1 MNTDRGSLRL
11 PTATRLEADIC
22 VIGAGSGGLS
32 VAAGAAQMGARTV
45 LIEAD
50 RMGGDCL
57 HTGCVPSKSLIAAAA
72 AAQAIREAGRFG
84 IHTAPP
90 EVDFAAV
97 LRLVREVI
105 AAIAPHDS
113 EARFEGLG
121 VTVIRARARFLA
133 PDRLR
138 AGERE
143 VRARR
148 FVIATGSRPAVP
160 PLPGLDAL
168 DFLTSDTVFD
178 LAHRPERLLV
188 LGAGPAGCEL
198 AQAFRRLG
206 AEVALFD
213 LGPMLPR
220 EDPELVTPLRRRLE
234 EEGVRLFEEV
244 TVTRAEPGP
253 ALVIESAGGERR
265 IKGSHLLV
273 ATGRRP
279 AVADLGLE
287 QADIAYG
294 PAGIT
299 VDRRMRT
306 TNRRVFAV
314 GDVVE
319 DAPRF
324 THAAAYEAG
333 IVLRNA
339 LLRLPARARLEL
351 VPRVTYTEPQ
361 LAQVG
366 LTEAEAEARG
376 LAPRVVRIPFAE
388 NDRARTEREE
398 EGMIKLV
405 LGRRGRILG
414 AGLVGR
420 RVDDLLAPVVMALQQ
435 GKGASAL
442 AMLVLPYPTR
452 GEIVKRAAGRYFE
465 PVLFGPGIRR
475 LVRFLGRFG

>member
-1 MNTDRGSLRL
+1 
-11 PTATRLEADIC
+11 
-22 VIGAGSGGLS
+22 
-32 VAAGAAQMGARTV
+32 

-72 AAQAIREAGRFG
+72 AAQAVREAGRFG
-84 IHTAPP
+84 IRTAPP

-97 LRLVREVI
+97 LRHLREVI

-138 AGERE
+138 AGERV

-188 LGAGPAGCEL
+188 LGAGPVGCEL

-220 EDPELVTPLRRRLE
+220 EDPELVAPLRRRLE
-234 EEGVRLFEEV
+234 EEGVTLFEGV
-244 TVTRAEPGP
+244 TVKRAEPGP
-253 ALVIESAGGERR
+253 ALVIESAGEERR
-265 IKGSHLLV
+265 ITGSHLLV

-279 AVADLGLE
+279 AVANLGLE
-287 QADIAYG
+287 RADIAYG
-294 PAGIT
+294 PGGIA

-314 GDVVE
+314 GDVVA

-339 LLRLPARARLEL
+339 LLRLPARARFEL

-361 LAQVG
+361 IAQVG
-366 LTEAEAEARG
+366 LTEAEADARG
-376 LAPRVVRIPFAE
+376 FASRAVRIPFAD
-388 NDRARTEREE
+388 NDRARTEGDG

-442 AMLVLPYPTR
+442 AALPLPYPTR

-465 PVLFGPGIRR
+465 PVLFGPAVRR
-475 LVRFLGRFG
+475 LVRVLGWLG

>member
-1 MNTDRGSLRL
+1 M
-11 PTATRLEADIC
+11 
-22 VIGAGSGGLS
+22 
-32 VAAGAAQMGARTV
+32 
-45 LIEAD
+45 
-50 RMGGDCL
+50 
-57 HTGCVPSKSLIAAAA
+57 
-72 AAQAIREAGRFG
+72 
-84 IHTAPP
+84 
-90 EVDFAAV
+90 
-97 LRLVREVI
+97 
-105 AAIAPHDS
+105 
-113 EARFEGLG
+113 
-121 VTVIRARARFLA
+121 
-133 PDRLR
+133 
-138 AGERE
+138 
-143 VRARR
+143 
-148 FVIATGSRPAVP
+148 
-160 PLPGLDAL
+160 
-168 DFLTSDTVFD
+168 
-178 LAHRPERLLV
+178 
-188 LGAGPAGCEL
+188 
-198 AQAFRRLG
+198 
-206 AEVALFD
+206 
-213 LGPMLPR
+213 
-220 EDPELVTPLRRRLE
+220 
-234 EEGVRLFEEV
+234 
-244 TVTRAEPGP
+244 
-253 ALVIESAGGERR
+253 
-265 IKGSHLLV
+265 
-273 ATGRRP
+273 
-279 AVADLGLE
+279 ADLGLKE
-287 QADIAYG
+287 ADIAYG

-339 LLRLPARARLEL
+339 ILRLPARARLEL

-376 LAPRVVRIPFAE
+376 FAPRVVRIPFAE

-420 RVDDLLAPVVMALQQ
+420 GVDDLLAPVVMALQQ

-442 AMLVLPYPTR
+442 AALVLPYPTR